1 MLIGVSLFCVVVR
14 CIFLFCNVHIL
25 LYAIN
30 VIGVWWLLVVVVLRV
45 VACCFLFGVC
55 LFAIDFFVK
64 RYVYFEIEGVYNFYS
79 IYGFIMFSIII
90 FGSRLLRFFLG
101 RPENFYDKKAVDSE
115 EYPGLE
121 GK

>member
-1 MLIGVSLFCVVVR
+1 MKFNP
-14 CIFLFCNVHIL
+14 FLFFEKRIR
-25 LYAIN
+25 
-30 VIGVWWLLVVVVLRV
+30 LR
-45 VACCFLFGVC
+45 AALIAFITLCIC

-90 FGSRLLRFFLG
+90 FGSRLLRFLLG
-101 RPENFYDKKAVDSE
+101 RSENFYGKKAVDSE
-115 EYPGLE
+115 KYPGLE